1 MGQRMSKTALDA
13 FHELVFFRY
22 SKKEPQAPVWAPQT
36 VKIPS
41 SCVLFWSKKAVAT
54 RKGEA
59 PAVPKLVGDIQPP
72 CETYFSKGVIRKTR
86 K

>member
-36 VKIPS
+36 RENTQFLCFVLVKKSSSNKKRGS
-41 SCVLFWSKKAVAT
+41 SCC
-54 RKGEA
+54 
-59 PAVPKLVGDIQPP
+59 P
-72 CETYFSKGVIRKTR
+72 
-86 K
+86 